1 MAPTYVSFDPGENSN
16 IGYVVWDERAT
27 PIKTDQVSIS
37 GLDALFEEL
46 PDTVTT
52 FIVEGYT
59 VFGHVNHTGSKVVT
73 AQVIGYIKG
82 EARSRKIKCIEQPSS
97 ILKTAQMWSGVK
109 LDGKH
114 SVSHWKSAY
123 NHGYYYL
130 FNLGLIRPRV
140 LDTK

>member
-1 MAPTYVSFDPGENSN
+1 MAPTYVSFDPGEKGN
-16 IGYVVWDERAT
+16 IGYVVWDEKAA
-27 PIKTDQVSIS
+27 PIKLDQVSIE
-37 GLDALFEEL
+37 GLDKLFEEL

-82 EARSRKIKCIEQPSS
+82 EARSRKITCVEQPSS
-97 ILKTAQMWSGVK
+97 ILAVAQKWAGMSMK
-109 LDGKH
+109 GKH

-123 NHGYYYL
+123 LHGYYYL
-130 FNLGLIRPRV
+130 HQKGLIRPRV
-140 LDTK
+140 LDMK

>member
-1 MAPTYVSFDPGENSN
+1 MIPTYVSFDPGEKSN
-16 IGYVVWDERAT
+16 IGYVVWSEEAK
-27 PIKTDQVSIS
+27 PMKTDQTTLE
-37 GLDALFEEL
+37 GLDLLFSEL

-82 EARSRKIKCIEQPSS
+82 EARSRKIECVEQPSS

-130 FNLGLIRPRV
+130 HRKGLIRPRV
-140 LDTK
+140 LDM